1 MSSLKY
7 EVELITPE
15 EKERLFELNLKR
27 YLYTKKANI
36 YGCCIKLLTELED
49 VKNLWEENFYTMDE
63 NVRSHG
69 RLIVLREEEGQLG
82 VKYDPYTNTAF
93 LTNVDYYGWVKS
105 ITLSVAGDVL
115 EDEHGIYSVH
125 GAAIDVEGTGVSI
138 IAPPKT
144 GKTTHSWG
152 LLRLKGARLVTD
164 DWYFVRIYEQGPL
177 AFGSE
182 KNCYVEADIGS
193 IWKEYEGLVKKVR
206 FDERGRAVVNVRW
219 VVGSGGVIPMTT
231 LRKIIMLKRDRNDP
245 KVIRKLSPEGALDYL
260 LVNDFCNPH
269 QLVRDQRKLQL
280 RKDFFKR
287 LFKLTD
293 VYLVNTVEPPQETNR
308 QIVNVIK
315 K

>member
-1 MSSLKY
+1 
-7 EVELITPE
+7 
-15 EKERLFELNLKR
+15 
-27 YLYTKKANI
+27 
-36 YGCCIKLLTELED
+36 
-49 VKNLWEENFYTMDE
+49 
-63 NVRSHG
+63 
-69 RLIVLREEEGQLG
+69 
-82 VKYDPYTNTAF
+82 
-93 LTNVDYYGWVKS
+93 S

-231 LRKIIMLKRDRNDP
+231 LRKIIMLKRDRDDP
-245 KVIRKLSPEGALDYL
+245 KVIRKLSPEEALDYL